1 MAKTQFCIICW
12 HCSVHNVARRYCHF
26 VSIINIDKNNSH
38 GKARRYCIEATKW
51 VNWTLC
57 ISSRRYLFVGR
68 NWRMAQSGSKRG
80 SKARASALYRTCALN
95 SQSLRRAPLYVP
107 AACAALLTSHL
118 VPASACQEYYL
129 LTAPVPW
136 FGAVM
141 WIAAQRTFDYKT
153 ISHKFQDPRFNF
165 HESGS
170 SIISCGAPEQRGRC

>member
-1 MAKTQFCIICW
+1 MLETIIKLRCDHQCSVIEPSMARVRWQKLSCIICW

-57 ISSRRYLFVGR
+57 ISSRRHLFVGR

-80 SKARASALYRTCALN
+80 SKARASALYCTCVLYCTCALN

-141 WIAAQRTFDYKT
+141 WITAQGTFD
-153 ISHKFQDPRFNF
+153 
-165 HESGS
+165 
-170 SIISCGAPEQRGRC
+170 